1 MTKPCKYLLA
11 ATLLFAMAGTVQA
24 RDLSEQLSVSGVLAA
39 MGQQQCLS
47 GATEADDSLRGN
59 LSLQP
64 EISFR
69 PTAVDELFLKLGL
82 AEGDGLNPA
91 SPFVLAP
98 WSADM
103 ETDGR
108 DINGRG
114 RDLQYMKDD
123 LEQDQWGEG
132 FIYGLRATLEF

>member
-1 MTKPCKYLLA
+1 MTKSCKYLLA

-24 RDLSEQLSVSGVLAA
+24 RDLSEQLSVSGVLAG
-39 MGQQQCLS
+39 MGQQQRLS

-98 WSADM
+98 WAVDM
-103 ETDGR
+103 EADGR